1 MPTPSKKT
9 PEVIDA
15 ICNHLRQGD
24 SRAEACRKVNIDDR
38 TLRRWMSD
46 EPSLSGVIV
55 CAEKEYE
62 DWYQRDIL
70 ASAKRSL
77 KQLVEGY
84 DIEET
89 ITEYVPGKNGEPAI
103 KRQTTKTKHIGPD
116 ASTVQYILNNR
127 DPENWKNSS
136 HQSIEG
142 KVQTEAKQDVNLAN
156 IPDDLLE
163 QVIKAINGEQ

>member
-1 MPTPSKKT
+1 MPLSKLT
-9 PEVIDA
+9 PEITEQ
-15 ICNHLRQGD
+15 ICGYLRQGD
-24 SRAEACRKVNIDDR
+24 SRAEACRKVNITDR
-38 TLRRWMSD
+38 SLRNWMSD
-46 EPSLSGVIV
+46 DSEFSATIL
-55 CAEKEYE
+55 CAEKEYQ
-62 DWYQRDIL
+62 DWYHRDIMK
-70 ASAKRSL
+70 SAKRSL

-84 DIEET
+84 DSEET
-89 ITEYVPGKNGEPAI
+89 TIEYEPDKDGNPKI
-103 KRQTTKTKHIGPD
+103 KKQITKTRHIGPD

-142 KVQTEAKQDVNLAN
+142 KVQTEAKQEVNLAN